1 MPSRQPITRMQV
13 RGFDLA
19 LTHSWAI
26 ATDVRGGRVGGK
38 TACPVVFVELGDA
51 AGRSGIGEASPSTQY
66 RETPETVERFLRRID
81 PARLSFDD
89 LPGSRAYLESL
100 PDPSMPARC
109 AVDIALL
116 DGAARTAHLPLHR
129 FLGLDFPR
137 SGALSSFTLG
147 LDSPERMEAKAREAG
162 RYPVLKMK
170 LGAPTD
176 TANLAAVRRAVP
188 QKPLRVDANAAWKTR
203 EEALDRILALAADS
217 LVEFVEQPMPPDIP
231 EADAIWLKERS
242 PLPLVADESYQDARD
257 VDRCSRCFHGVN
269 VKLVKTGGVT
279 AAKEALE
286 AARRLG
292 LKTMLGC
299 MIESSVLISA
309 AAHLAALT
317 DWLDLDGNVLIGNDP
332 YEGVRNLDGRL
343 TFEGAPEAFGLRTA
357 PRPGRSATAP
367 PVD

>member
-1 MPSRQPITRMQV
+1 MPCAQPITRMRL

-19 LTHSWAI
+19 LPHSWAI
-26 ATDVRGGRVGGK
+26 ATDVRAGHVGGK
-38 TACPVVFVELGDA
+38 TRCPVVFVELEDA
-51 AGRSGIGEASPSTQY
+51 TGRSGIGEASPSSQY

-100 PDPSMPARC
+100 PEPSMPARC

-116 DGAARTAHLPLHR
+116 DGAARAARLPLHG
-129 FLGLDFPR
+129 FLGLDFPAA
-137 SGALSSFTLG
+137 GALSSFTLG
-147 LDSPERMEAKAREAG
+147 LDSPGRMEAKAHEAR

-176 TANLAAVRRAVP
+176 AANLDAVRRAVP
-188 QKPLRVDANAAWKTR
+188 GKTLRVDANAAWKTR
-203 EEALDRILALAADS
+203 EEALDRILALAAHGPI
-217 LVEFVEQPMPPDIP
+217 EFVEQPMPPDAP
-231 EADAIWLKERS
+231 EADAVWLKERS
-242 PLPLVADESYQDARD
+242 PLPLVGDESYQDARD
-257 VDRCSRCFHGVN
+257 AERCARCFHGVN

-292 LKTMLGC
+292 LRTMLGC

-309 AAHLAALT
+309 AAHLASLT
-317 DWLDLDGNVLIGNDP
+317 DWLDLDGNVLIANDP

-357 PRPGRSATAP
+357 PRP
-367 PVD
+367 